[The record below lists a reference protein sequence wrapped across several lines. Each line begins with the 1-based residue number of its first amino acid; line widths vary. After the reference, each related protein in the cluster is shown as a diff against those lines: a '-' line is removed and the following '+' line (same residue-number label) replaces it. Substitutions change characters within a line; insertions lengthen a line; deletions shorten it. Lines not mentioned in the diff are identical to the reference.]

1 MCLSLYLN
9 WRNELQIT
17 WRKLNENMASLTED
31 EIMGMLEYERTHER
45 RVKMLLRLHQRANS
59 LRVARERIELLKEG
73 LRP

>member
-1 MCLSLYLN
+1 M
-9 WRNELQIT
+9 QIT

-31 EIMGMLEYERTHER
+31 EIVAMLEYERTHDR

-73 LRP
+73 VRP

>member
-1 MCLSLYLN
+1 M
-9 WRNELQIT
+9 QIT
-17 WRKLNENMASLTED
+17 WRKLNEYMATYSEE
-31 EIMGMLEYERTHER
+31 EIMAMLEYERTHER

>member
-1 MCLSLYLN
+1 ML
-9 WRNELQIT
+9 IT
-17 WRKLNENMASLTED
+17 WRKLNETMATLSEE
-31 EIMGMLEYERTHER
+31 EIMAMLEYERTHER

>member
-1 MCLSLYLN
+1 M
-9 WRNELQIT
+9 QIT
-17 WRKLNENMASLTED
+17 WRKLNERMATLSED
-31 EIMGMLEYERTHER
+31 EIMAMLEYERTHDR

>member
-1 MCLSLYLN
+1 ML
-9 WRNELQIT
+9 IT
-17 WRKLNENMASLTED
+17 WRRLNEYMATYTEE
-31 EIMGMLEYERTHER
+31 EIMAMLEYERTHER

>member
-1 MCLSLYLN
+1 M
-9 WRNELQIT
+9 QIT
-17 WRKLNENMASLTED
+17 WRKLNENMATLTEE
-31 EIMGMLEYERTHER
+31 EIMAMLEYERTHER

>member
-1 MCLSLYLN
+1 ML
-9 WRNELQIT
+9 IT
-17 WRKLNENMASLTED
+17 WRRLNEYMATYTED
-31 EIMGMLEYERTHER
+31 EIMAMLEYERTHER

>member
-1 MCLSLYLN
+1 M
-9 WRNELQIT
+9 QIT
-17 WRKLNENMASLTED
+17 WRKLNENMASLTEE
-31 EIMGMLEYERTHER
+31 EIMDMLEYERTHER

>member
-1 MCLSLYLN
+1 
-9 WRNELQIT
+9 
-17 WRKLNENMASLTED
+17 MATYTED
-31 EIMGMLEYERTHER
+31 EIMAMLAYERTHER